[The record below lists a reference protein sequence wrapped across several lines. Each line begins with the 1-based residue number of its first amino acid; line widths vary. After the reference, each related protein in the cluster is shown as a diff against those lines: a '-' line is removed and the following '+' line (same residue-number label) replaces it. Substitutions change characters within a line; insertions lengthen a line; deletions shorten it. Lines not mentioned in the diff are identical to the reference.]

1 MKKILLIEDN
11 PNVLLNTSRMLQAE
25 GYMIISAD
33 NGRTGLE
40 MAQQH
45 IPSLIICDIMMPE
58 IDGYG
63 VIAAL
68 RNNPSTTTI
77 PFIFLSAKSDKND
90 FRQGME
96 LGSDDYLTKPFKRV
110 DLRKKIDFYLSSEI

>member
-58 IDGYG
+58 IDGY
-63 VIAAL
+63 
-68 RNNPSTTTI
+68 
-77 PFIFLSAKSDKND
+77 
-90 FRQGME
+90 
-96 LGSDDYLTKPFKRV
+96 
-110 DLRKKIDFYLSSEI
+110 